1 MGKTKRLF
9 KRFDIQYINMSHWG
23 DLYLLPSLKLVVN
36 YSQPTFVFT
45 WWIFRFDF
53 IIYRYFP
60 NWFMKYVWNT
70 INLDFSWL
78 KKRKNEKE

>member
-1 MGKTKRLF
+1 MGKSKRLF
-9 KRFDIQYINMSHWG
+9 KHLDIQYINMSHWG
-23 DLYLLPSLKLVVN
+23 DLYLLPSIKLDVN
-36 YSQPTFVFT
+36 YSQPTFIFE

-60 NWFMKYVWNT
+60 DWFMKYVWNT

-78 KKRKNEKE
+78 KKEKDEE